1 LKAMA
6 SLEGIARI
14 RNTSIALSDSIVEM
28 TGSVP
33 SKQLK
38 SEILAAIES
47 GVSAVD
53 IPVAARLGVRAVT
66 PELDMWMAD
75 DSTLLVQGLLDAKS
89 KEALTVT
96 IRANLGNRR
105 MVETIATD
113 ADAVA
118 PEWIESVKT
127 MIPDFLTNVV
137 PEQLKV
143 KDGEVVL
150 RGATGTQQIAG
161 AFEGF
166 IERAFPTS
174 AYSVTNELK
183 VTEGLGLENAES
195 SMGLSAEQS
204 PESGDSLFDVLSD
217 STIYFRS
224 GSTGL
229 GSGDKRKLR
238 NLASVIQRDGAAK
251 IEIVGHCDPSGD
263 AALNTALA
271 KRRCQGVHNYLVEQ
285 GIPEDRFVVNPIG
298 SNGKTGGRSSK
309 QRRVDFRIS
318 SGLLSQATEAIPQ
331 VSQANPTMKPIALDS
346 DEGARLVQVTAYAG
360 ATKVYFAT
368 AKIHRQPRTP

>member
-1 LKAMA
+1 
-6 SLEGIARI
+6 
-14 RNTSIALSDSIVEM
+14 
-28 TGSVP
+28 
-33 SKQLK
+33 
-38 SEILAAIES
+38 
-47 GVSAVD
+47 
-53 IPVAARLGVRAVT
+53 
-66 PELDMWMAD
+66 MAD

-89 KEALTVT
+89 KEAVTVT

-161 AFEGF
+161 AFKGF

-263 AALNTALA
+263 AALNTA
-271 KRRCQGVHNYLVEQ
+271 
-285 GIPEDRFVVNPIG
+285 
-298 SNGKTGGRSSK
+298 
-309 QRRVDFRIS
+309 
-318 SGLLSQATEAIPQ
+318 
-331 VSQANPTMKPIALDS
+331 
-346 DEGARLVQVTAYAG
+346 
-360 ATKVYFAT
+360 
-368 AKIHRQPRTP
+368 